1 MARTPAESGLP
12 IPAAGEKSHHPHR
25 RGNIPEP
32 ASPQCQTAGCTAF
45 RPEAMNRRRNEAR
58 PPVSIFF
65 ALFLAAGIAATGGVL
80 HAYYKNRQ
88 VSITREID
96 AIDRRVEQY
105 RLDIR
110 TTEMRMDQLLN
121 RFVIRKQIED

>member
-1 MARTPAESGLP
+1 
-12 IPAAGEKSHHPHR
+12 
-25 RGNIPEP
+25 
-32 ASPQCQTAGCTAF
+32 
-45 RPEAMNRRRNEAR
+45 MNRRRQESST
-58 PPVSIFF
+58 PVSVFLS
-65 ALFLAAGIAATGGVL
+65 LFLAAAIVTAGGVL

-88 VSITREID
+88 IQVSREID

-121 RFVIRKQIED
+121 RFAILKQVQDNGTLLRPMYPKAVVEEVGSSAASRPSVVSTLP